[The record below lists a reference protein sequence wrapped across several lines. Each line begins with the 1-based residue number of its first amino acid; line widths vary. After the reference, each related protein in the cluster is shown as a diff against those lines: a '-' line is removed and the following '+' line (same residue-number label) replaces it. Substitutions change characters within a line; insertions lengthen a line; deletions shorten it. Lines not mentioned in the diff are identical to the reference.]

1 ESGVEF
7 IEEATK
13 AVGDLVEKFK
23 DLDKTTQSAIDVL
36 KEEGTVLQDLRDN
49 IRDQKRELEALA
61 EAHKAGLIEQSRY
74 KEKNDELIHSMSE
87 NETLLKRLTTV
98 EREKAQIDKEAEE
111 SLLKVTEALNQE
123 AASAEKAALAE

>member
-36 KEEGTVLQDLRDN
+36 KEESTVVQDLRDK
-49 IRDQKRELEALA
+49 IRDQKRELESLA
-61 EAHKAGLIEQSRY
+61 EAHKAGLTEQSRY
-74 KEKNDELIHSMSE
+74 KEKSDELIHSISE
-87 NETLLKRLTTV
+87 NETVLKRLTSA
-98 EREKAQIDKEAEE
+98 EREKIKIDDQAAK
-111 SLLKVTEALNQE
+111 AL
-123 AASAEKAALAE
+123 